1 MPDTSGAFDQF
12 NDPARVASGRDDRHD
27 GRPSYGPPGHVAG
40 DAAPAPAQSADALVR
55 LGILNQDAGNHAEAE
70 RLFAEALQVGE
81 STVGTDDLSLVPAL
95 ARLGTA
101 MIARG
106 AHDDA
111 APLLTRALAISEFN
125 LGADHPDLVVL
136 LNDLSRLYLKQ
147 NAYARA
153 EPLLQRLL
161 TLKRSKGEEH
171 PEVATV
177 LASLAAVRQGL
188 GDHDAAEQLYRRVL
202 RIREKT
208 LAPNHFA
215 VAAALEHLA
224 DACAARGKI
233 GDALQLF
240 RRALT
245 IREQT
250 LGVKHASLRLSRE
263 RIADL
268 QLQASEEFM
277 DDTGGEETHHPPLL
291 SLHAPYSPPRP
302 VGSPP
307 SPVDGALAPPRAMT
321 MPTIADV
328 ERPVT
333 RPVVQPILEV
343 ERPAPRPVAAQPMP
357 EIERPAPRPV
367 AAQPMPEI
375 ERPAPRPITAAPVL
389 ELDRPTVR
397 PMPVATVAPVE
408 RPIPVPFREVAKP
421 ALVDFEAD
429 EERQQALVLPSSDG
443 MLDYH
448 DVLKEIEESEAA
460 NEPSLDRFAAV
471 KSFLS
476 TRRNQAAVGAGVA
489 IVILLAAFAVFSN
502 AGANVQQSSAGY
514 QSAPEALA
522 ASATPVRN
530 IDPTTKPATEAVP
543 QKSAGV
549 ASNASVEQ
557 SRSRTDKGPG
567 DGDAQGNA
575 SLQLSSMGK
584 ALPNVA
590 LPAVDSLARATDPS
604 RSLGA
609 AVPVQV
615 LMGTNRGASAPSVA
629 TSDVGPVAPKLRG
642 PAPRPIYPDFLRERG
657 IEGEVV
663 IQMSVDETG
672 RPDLSTLKIVR
683 SPHELLT
690 AAVRKVL
697 DRLRF
702 EPVYTEGPDAKAKS
716 QIVRL
721 SFVFDKGAR

>member
-12 NDPARVASGRDDRHD
+12 NDPARIAFGRDDRND
-27 GRPSYGPPGHVAG
+27 GRPSYGPPGQVAD
-40 DAAPAPAQSADALVR
+40 DAVPAPAQTADALVR

-70 RLFAEALQVGE
+70 RLFAEALALGE
-81 STVGTDDLSLVPAL
+81 STDGTDDLSLVPAL
-95 ARLGTA
+95 SRLGTA

-111 APLLTRALAISEFN
+111 APLLTRALSISEFN
-125 LGADHPDLVVL
+125 LGADHPDLVVH

-240 RRALT
+240 RRALN

-277 DDTGGEETHHPPLL
+277 DETGGENETHHPPLL
-291 SLHAPYSPPRP
+291 SLHAPYSPSRP
-302 VGSPP
+302 VTPP
-307 SPVDGALAPPRAMT
+307 TSPVDGALAPPRAMT

-328 ERPVT
+328 ERPIA
-333 RPVVQPILEV
+333 RPVVQPMLEV
-343 ERPAPRPVAAQPMP
+343 ERPAPRPVAA
-357 EIERPAPRPV
+357 APL
-367 AAQPMPEI
+367 
-375 ERPAPRPITAAPVL
+375 L
-389 ELDRPTVR
+389 ELDRPAAR
-397 PMPVATVAPVE
+397 PMPVAAVVPVAPVE
-408 RPIPVPFREVAKP
+408 RPMPVPFREAARP
-421 ALVDFEAD
+421 AVVDFEAD

-460 NEPSLDRFAAV
+460 SESSLDRFAGL
-471 KSFLS
+471 KTFLS

-489 IVILLAAFAVFSN
+489 IVILLAAFAVFSS

-530 IDPTTKPATEAVP
+530 VDPTTKPATEAVT
-543 QKSAGV
+543 QKSAAV
-549 ASNASVEQ
+549 AGTASVDQ
-557 SRSRTDKGPG
+557 SRSRTDRNPAGEG
-567 DGDAQGNA
+567 DSQGNA

-590 LPAVDSLARATDPS
+590 LPALDSLARATDPS

-609 AVPVQV
+609 VPVQV
-615 LMGTNRGASAPSVA
+615 LMGTTRAATTSSSGTSDAGPVVPKIRGA
-629 TSDVGPVAPKLRG
+629 
-642 PAPRPIYPDFLRERG
+642 APRPVYPDFLRERG

-663 IQMSVDETG
+663 IQMTVDETG
-672 RPDLSTLKIVR
+672 RPDLATLKIVH

-690 AAVRKVL
+690 ASVRKVL

-702 EPVYTEGPDAKAKS
+702 EPVFTEGPDAKAKS
-716 QIVRL
+716 QVVRL